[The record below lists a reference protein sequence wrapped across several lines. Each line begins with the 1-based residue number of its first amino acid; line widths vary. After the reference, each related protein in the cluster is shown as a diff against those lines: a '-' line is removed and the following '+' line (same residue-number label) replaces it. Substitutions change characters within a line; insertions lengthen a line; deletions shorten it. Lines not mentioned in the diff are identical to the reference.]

1 MHNGMARN
9 YSVNMSIPACQNS
22 NRFDEEN
29 NSLYGYGAQRSGE
42 IGFENSIGYRNQQ
55 QKQIPCQTSIWVSIS
70 TVNVVQKI

>member
-1 MHNGMARN
+1 MARN

-42 IGFENSIGYRNQQ
+42 IGFENSMGYCNEP
-55 QKQIPCQTSIWVSIS
+55 QKQIPCQASIWVSI
-70 TVNVVQKI
+70 